1 MTDVQITLIKRGTA
15 AESDEFGRA
24 VKADTERTIFAEQC
38 GIKRNEFYQAAA
50 VGMSP
55 SLTFRCW
62 VFEYQNEK
70 ALRFGGKEYQVIRTY
85 PVEGERLELICSD
98 IAEG

>member
-62 VFEYQNEK
+62 AFEYQSERRSDS
-70 ALRFGGKEYQVIRTY
+70 AGRSIR
-85 PVEGERLELICSD
+85 
-98 IAEG
+98 

>member
-15 AESDEFGRA
+15 AESDKFGRA
-24 VKADTERTIFAEQC
+24 VCTDSERTIFAEQC

-50 VGMSP
+50 VGMTP

-62 VFEYQNEK
+62 EFEYQGERV
-70 ALRFGGKEYQVIRTY
+70 LMFGGREYRIIRTY

-98 IAEG
+98 IAED